1 VDRRESALAEAGD
14 FLIPKAEGALDNDHI
29 VGELGAVL
37 AGTVPARRSP
47 HEVTLFKSLGIAVE
61 DVAAA
66 HHIHARARASGKGI
80 AVDFGG
86 RRVAH
91 D

>member
-1 VDRRESALAEAGD
+1 MLFRS
-14 FLIPKAEGALDNDHI
+14 EGAIGDDHI
-29 VGELGAVL
+29 VGELGDVL
-37 AGTVPARRSP
+37 AKHAGGRQSP

-61 DVAAA
+61 DLAAA
-66 HHIHARARASGKGI
+66 HLIHARARAQGAGI

-86 RRVAH
+86 HRVAS

>member
-14 FLIPKAEGALDNDHI
+14 FLIPKAEGAVGDDHI
-29 VGELGAVL
+29 VGELGEILLGRV
-37 AGTVPARRSP
+37 TARRSP
-47 HEVTLFKSLGIAVE
+47 GELTLFKSLGIAVE
-61 DVAAA
+61 DLAAA
-66 HHIHARARASGKGI
+66 HRIHARARALGKGI

-86 RRVAH
+86 HRIAN